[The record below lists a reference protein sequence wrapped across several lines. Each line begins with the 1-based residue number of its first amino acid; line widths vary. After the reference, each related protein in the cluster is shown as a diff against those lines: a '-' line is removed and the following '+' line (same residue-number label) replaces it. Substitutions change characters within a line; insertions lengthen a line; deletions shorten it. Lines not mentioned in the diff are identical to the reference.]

1 MMTRVQKSIV
11 RQMAKGYT
19 QPEVSEYLKQREITP
34 NSLSTIEKELLKLKK
49 QFKAASLVHLF
60 VILIRK
66 GYLKV

>member
-1 MMTRVQKSIV
+1 
-11 RQMAKGYT
+11 MAKGYT

-49 QFKAASLVHLF
+49 QFKAQSLVHLF